1 MIPLYKEIG
10 EIILKEEKFDELS
23 EYEKKLFI
31 VKQFLYDMDKL
42 SWKEKTDGQETT
54 KYGRLTELNI
64 DTSKKECKFVL
75 GPELAPFNKDQ
86 LMIFENYA
94 PGDPSIY
101 ASHISPKSIFQFE
114 LADFI
119 KDLKDKN
126 NFDKIGWTDVNKAEQ
141 FLDYIMDIQNTFYK
155 KINNVNILRC
165 DYIVDSQKEGFPD
178 PELIPELNSNENIT
192 STSKFNESYKKYLD
206 KYLFSTLK
214 DLVTK
219 RKAFALRID
228 GKLLHQGEYADCY
241 IDVLYYYLFG
251 RHYSDK
257 NNQGYCHICGN
268 YAILSKDV
276 ALNQKFYGIT
286 NPYFFDNVNK
296 RYITNAFSMC
306 ETCKQKVLIGTQY
319 SSTNLNT
326 RLLGL
331 DTIILPEIKFKF
343 EESEELIDPN
353 ELKNL
358 VRLLER
364 KPIKVLKDID
374 FITKLERKIL
384 ERKIN
389 EFNILFY
396 NKPSPNSQEF
406 IINGFIRNIN
416 TKQLIQKTI
425 DLAELAQQYKLEEMY
440 EYVGQLS
447 LEGLRYLIIPS
458 RESHPGQNDYSKINK
473 NIINLI
479 ETYLNNHKFKYKKL
493 IYQFV
498 DIFNRKNNNLSSKDY
513 RQNLDIS
520 PYIMN
525 LYLKH
530 LIKFNQLEGV
540 TIMEERK
547 LISALEDKALNEYF
561 NTHSE
566 VYGNNYYA
574 QGLFILGKYIAEVEA
589 KQRQKN
595 IQSTLINRLNLRGI
609 PVQKVL
615 SLVALVDDMR
625 NVWGT
630 YSDPITDNYYRE
642 CLQNISKSS
651 LTPEE
656 VVYHILCGRAYE
668 NYRRK
673 LYFQEENNNTE
684 TNQEENND

>member
-10 EIILKEEKFDELS
+10 EIILKEKRFDELS
-23 EYEKKLFI
+23 EYEKKFFI

-42 SWKEKTDGQETT
+42 SWNEKTDGQETT

-75 GPELAPFNKDQ
+75 GPELARFNKEQ

-94 PGDPSIY
+94 PADPSIY
-101 ASHISPKSIFQFE
+101 AAHISPKSIFQFE
-114 LADFI
+114 LADYI

-126 NFDKIGWTDVNKAEQ
+126 NFDKIGWTDVNKVEQ
-141 FLDYIMDIQNTFYK
+141 FLDFLMDIQNTFYK
-155 KINNVNILRC
+155 KINNVNILRY

-178 PELIPELNSNENIT
+178 PELIPELNSNENID
-192 STSKFNESYKKYLD
+192 SKSKFNKKYMKCLND
-206 KYLFSTLK
+206 YLSSTLK
-214 DLVTK
+214 DLITK

-251 RHYSDK
+251 RHYSNK

-268 YAILSKDV
+268 YAILPKDV
-276 ALNQKFYGIT
+276 ALNQKFYGTT
-286 NPYFFDNVNK
+286 NPLYFDNVDN
-296 RYITNAFSMC
+296 RFTSNAFSMC
-306 ETCKQKVLIGTQY
+306 ETCNQKVLIGTQY

-343 EESEELIDPN
+343 EESEELIDAN
-353 ELKNL
+353 GLKNL

-374 FITKLERKIL
+374 FIAKLERKIL

-389 EFNILFY
+389 EFNLLFY
-396 NKPSPNSQEF
+396 NKPSPISQEF

-425 DLAELAQQYKLEEMY
+425 ALVEMAQQYKLEEMY

-479 ETYLNNHKFKYKKL
+479 ETYLNNHKFNYKKL

-498 DIFNRKNNNLSSKDY
+498 DIFNRKNNNLSSNDY

-595 IQSTLINRLNLRGI
+595 IQSTLINKLNLRGI

>member
-1 MIPLYKEIG
+1 MI
-10 EIILKEEKFDELS
+10 LS
-23 EYEKKLFI
+23 
-31 VKQFLYDMDKL
+31 L
-42 SWKEKTDGQETT
+42 SWNAKYWNAKT
-54 KYGRLTELNI
+54 
-64 DTSKKECKFVL
+64 
-75 GPELAPFNKDQ
+75 
-86 LMIFENYA
+86 
-94 PGDPSIY
+94 
-101 ASHISPKSIFQFE
+101 
-114 LADFI
+114 
-119 KDLKDKN
+119 
-126 NFDKIGWTDVNKAEQ
+126 
-141 FLDYIMDIQNTFYK
+141 
-155 KINNVNILRC
+155 
-165 DYIVDSQKEGFPD
+165 
-178 PELIPELNSNENIT
+178 
-192 STSKFNESYKKYLD
+192 
-206 KYLFSTLK
+206 
-214 DLVTK
+214 
-219 RKAFALRID
+219 
-228 GKLLHQGEYADCY
+228 
-241 IDVLYYYLFG
+241 
-251 RHYSDK
+251 
-257 NNQGYCHICGN
+257 
-268 YAILSKDV
+268 
-276 ALNQKFYGIT
+276 
-286 NPYFFDNVNK
+286 
-296 RYITNAFSMC
+296 
-306 ETCKQKVLIGTQY
+306 
-319 SSTNLNT
+319 
-326 RLLGL
+326 
-331 DTIILPEIKFKF
+331 
-343 EESEELIDPN
+343 
-353 ELKNL
+353 
-358 VRLLER
+358 
-364 KPIKVLKDID
+364 
-374 FITKLERKIL
+374 
-384 ERKIN
+384 N

-396 NKPSPNSQEF
+396 NKPSPTSQEF

-440 EYVGQLS
+440 GYVGELS

-458 RESHPGQNDYSKINK
+458 RESHPGQNDYTKINK

>member
-1 MIPLYKEIG
+1 
-10 EIILKEEKFDELS
+10 
-23 EYEKKLFI
+23 
-31 VKQFLYDMDKL
+31 
-42 SWKEKTDGQETT
+42 
-54 KYGRLTELNI
+54 
-64 DTSKKECKFVL
+64 
-75 GPELAPFNKDQ
+75 
-86 LMIFENYA
+86 
-94 PGDPSIY
+94 
-101 ASHISPKSIFQFE
+101 
-114 LADFI
+114 
-119 KDLKDKN
+119 
-126 NFDKIGWTDVNKAEQ
+126 
-141 FLDYIMDIQNTFYK
+141 
-155 KINNVNILRC
+155 
-165 DYIVDSQKEGFPD
+165 
-178 PELIPELNSNENIT
+178 
-192 STSKFNESYKKYLD
+192 
-206 KYLFSTLK
+206 
-214 DLVTK
+214 
-219 RKAFALRID
+219 
-228 GKLLHQGEYADCY
+228 
-241 IDVLYYYLFG
+241 
-251 RHYSDK
+251 
-257 NNQGYCHICGN
+257 
-268 YAILSKDV
+268 
-276 ALNQKFYGIT
+276 
-286 NPYFFDNVNK
+286 
-296 RYITNAFSMC
+296 MC
-306 ETCKQKVLIGTQY
+306 ETCNQKVLIGTQY

-343 EESEELIDPN
+343 EESEELIDAN
-353 ELKNL
+353 GLKNL

-374 FITKLERKIL
+374 FIAKLERKIL

-389 EFNILFY
+389 EFNLLFY
-396 NKPSPNSQEF
+396 NKPSPISQEF

-440 EYVGQLS
+440 GYVGELS

-458 RESHPGQNDYSKINK
+458 RESHPGQNDYTKINK

-513 RQNLDIS
+513 RQNLDMS

-547 LISALEDKALNEYF
+547 LISSLEDKALNEYF

-574 QGLFILGKYIAEVEA
+574 QGLFIIGKYIAEVEA

-630 YSDPITDNYYRE
+630 YCDPITDNYYRE

>member
-10 EIILKEEKFDELS
+10 EIILKEKRFDELS
-23 EYEKKLFI
+23 EYEKKFFI

-42 SWKEKTDGQETT
+42 SWNEKTDGQETT

-75 GPELAPFNKDQ
+75 GPELARFNKEQ

-94 PGDPSIY
+94 PADPSIY
-101 ASHISPKSIFQFE
+101 AAHISPKSIFQFE
-114 LADFI
+114 LADYI

-126 NFDKIGWTDVNKAEQ
+126 NFDKIGWTDVNKVEQ
-141 FLDYIMDIQNTFYK
+141 FLDFLMDIQNTFYK
-155 KINNVNILRC
+155 KINNVNILRY

-178 PELIPELNSNENIT
+178 PELIPELNSNENID
-192 STSKFNESYKKYLD
+192 SKSKFNKKYMKCLND
-206 KYLFSTLK
+206 YLSSTLK
-214 DLVTK
+214 DLITK

-251 RHYSDK
+251 RHYSNK

-268 YAILSKDV
+268 YAILPKDV
-276 ALNQKFYGIT
+276 ALNQKFYGTT
-286 NPYFFDNVNK
+286 NPLYFDNVDN
-296 RYITNAFSMC
+296 RFTSNAFSMC
-306 ETCKQKVLIGTQY
+306 ETCNQKVLIGTQY

-343 EESEELIDPN
+343 EESEELIDAN
-353 ELKNL
+353 GLKNL

-374 FITKLERKIL
+374 FIAKLERKIL

-389 EFNILFY
+389 EFNLLFY
-396 NKPSPNSQEF
+396 NKPSPISQEF

-425 DLAELAQQYKLEEMY
+425 DLVEMAQQYKLEEMY

-479 ETYLNNHKFKYKKL
+479 ETYLNNHKFNYKKL

-498 DIFNRKNNNLSSKDY
+498 DIFNRKNNNLSSNDY

-595 IQSTLINRLNLRGI
+595 IQSTLINKLNLRGI

-630 YSDPITDNYYRE
+630 YCDPITDNYYRE

>member
-10 EIILKEEKFDELS
+10 EIILKEKRFDELS

-75 GPELAPFNKDQ
+75 GPELTSSNKDQ

-155 KINNVNILRC
+155 KINNVNILRY

-178 PELIPELNSNENIT
+178 PELIPELNSSENID
-192 STSKFNESYKKYLD
+192 SKSKFNKKYMKCLND
-206 KYLFSTLK
+206 YLSSTLK

-251 RHYSDK
+251 RHYSNK

-268 YAILSKDV
+268 YAVLPKNV
-276 ALNQKFYGIT
+276 ALNQKFYGTT
-286 NPYFFDNVNK
+286 NPLYFDSVDN
-296 RYITNAFSMC
+296 RFTSNAFSMC
-306 ETCKQKVLIGTQY
+306 ETCNQKVLIGTQY

-389 EFNILFY
+389 EFNLLFY
-396 NKPSPNSQEF
+396 NKPSPTSQEF

-440 EYVGQLS
+440 GYVGELS

-458 RESHPGQNDYSKINK
+458 RESHPGQNDYTKINK

-513 RQNLDIS
+513 RQNLDMS

-630 YSDPITDNYYRE
+630 YCDPITDNYYRE

>member
-42 SWKEKTDGQETT
+42 SWNEKTDGQETI

-178 PELIPELNSNENIT
+178 PELIPELNSSENIT
-192 STSKFNESYKKYLD
+192 STSKFKESYKKYLD
-206 KYLFSTLK
+206 KYLSSTLK

-251 RHYSDK
+251 RHYSNK

-268 YAILSKDV
+268 YAVLPKNV
-276 ALNQKFYGIT
+276 ALNQKFYGTT
-286 NPYFFDNVNK
+286 NPLYFDSVDN
-296 RYITNAFSMC
+296 RFTSNAFSMC
-306 ETCKQKVLIGTQY
+306 ETCNQKVLIGTQY

-396 NKPSPNSQEF
+396 NKPSPTSQEF

-440 EYVGQLS
+440 GYVGELS

-458 RESHPGQNDYSKINK
+458 RESHPGQNDYTKINK

-498 DIFNRKNNNLSSKDY
+498 DIFNRKNNNLSSKEY